1 MEQTNDGED
10 VLVDRA
16 GRTILKGAKAEA
28 VANVAAASA
37 IASMLYCIFVFVSTL
52 PHAYT
57 CFRIYRENA

>member
-10 VLVDRA
+10 DLMERA

-37 IASMLYCIFVFVSTL
+37 IASMLYCMFVFVSTR
-52 PHAYT
+52 P
-57 CFRIYRENA
+57 NV